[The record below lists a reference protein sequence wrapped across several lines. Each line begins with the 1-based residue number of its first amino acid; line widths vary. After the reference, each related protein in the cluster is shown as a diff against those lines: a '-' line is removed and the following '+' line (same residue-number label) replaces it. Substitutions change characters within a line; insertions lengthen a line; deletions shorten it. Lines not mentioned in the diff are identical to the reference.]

1 MNRRHALA
9 FLISVVPTIAFAQSR
24 RKIPVIGLPLI
35 FAGPNDA
42 IVRSLREGLRER
54 GYIDGDNIRIEH
66 RFGEGKIERLN
77 QLVRDLVRDQ
87 VDVFVAGAAP
97 IARAQREASPTIPI
111 VLVAWDYDP
120 MTTGLVETL
129 SRPGGNVTGIHP
141 RTTETLGKRL
151 ELVRELLPRLS
162 RVAAIYDRWGKG
174 QVPLLEAPASQ
185 LGLRLQPI
193 ELAEPYNYEEAFR
206 GAKAKGL
213 EAVLVTFSPYFYVHR
228 AKLVEAAL
236 AASMPTI
243 FPEESAVRVGGLM
256 SYGPDATATWKRAGY
271 FIDRILKGEK
281 ASDLPM
287 EQPQVF
293 RLVINMKSAKAL
305 RIEVPQ
311 SLMVRADVLI
321 G

>member
-1 MNRRHALA
+1 
-9 FLISVVPTIAFAQSR
+9 
-24 RKIPVIGLPLI
+24 
-35 FAGPNDA
+35 
-42 IVRSLREGLRER
+42 
-54 GYIDGDNIRIEH
+54 
-66 RFGEGKIERLN
+66 
-77 QLVRDLVRDQ
+77 
-87 VDVFVAGAAP
+87 
-97 IARAQREASPTIPI
+97 
-111 VLVAWDYDP
+111 
-120 MTTGLVETL
+120 
-129 SRPGGNVTGIHP
+129 
-141 RTTETLGKRL
+141 L